1 MKVEIFLENL
11 NKNFFI
17 NEEDNLFS
25 LLNNLNNID
34 EIVGAK
40 INNNLIVDFYY
51 KPKEGDK
58 IKFLKIDD
66 EDSLTILNHS
76 TSHIMAYAVKK
87 LYPEVKLAI
96 GPSIKNG
103 FYYDFYINKTFTPE
117 DLVEIENKMKEI
129 LKNNLKF
136 EKFEINKDEA
146 RELFKEEKFKLELI
160 DDIEGDI
167 VSIYKVGEFF
177 DLCRGPHLKDTT
189 LIKNFKILSSS
200 SSYWRGDEKKEVLQ
214 RIYGT
219 SFFDENSLNS
229 YLEKLKE
236 VEKRDHRRLGKELDL
251 FSIHPEEAG
260 PGFIFFHPK
269 GGMIRKIIEDFEREE
284 HLKRGYQFVYTPHI
298 AKAKLWEISGHL
310 SYYKD
315 NMYSQIEVDNV
326 PYLVKPMNCP
336 GHILIYKS
344 RTRSYK
350 ELPLRFFELGTV
362 YRYERSG
369 VLHGLLRVRGF
380 TQDDAHIFCTE
391 DQLEDEIIG
400 VLNFALF
407 MMKTFG
413 FENYE
418 IYLSTRPEKFVGAIE
433 LWEKA
438 TNALIKALE
447 IEKID
452 YKIDPGEGVFYGP
465 KIDIKLK
472 DSLDRLWQGPTI
484 QVDFNLPQR
493 FNLTYMGNDGK
504 EHTPVMIHRVVL
516 GSIERFFGALIENY
530 AGNFPLWLSPVQIK
544 ILTVTQDV
552 EDYAKEVYNKL
563 FEVGFRVESDFSND
577 ALQEKIKNGE
587 MEKVPYL
594 FVIGKKEKEKKEVA
608 VRKKN
613 QGNLGNFSIDNI
625 IEKLK
630 KEVENKKWVM
640 IQWGWSSIK
649 GDSLRVNKAIKAKEV
664 RVIDN
669 DGKQLGVFPIDQALS
684 LAEEN
689 NLDLVEINANINPP
703 VCKIVDYGKY
713 KYELTKKKKEAKKK
727 QVTFDVKNLE
737 LRPFIG
743 KGDLEYKVKNAK
755 EWLLDGDKVKISIFF
770 RGRELANKE
779 RGFEL
784 LKNVIDQLKDV
795 AVVEKEPF
803 FQGKRIECLIG
814 PIKKGGNK
822 DAQVKNLENSKEEI

>member
-11 NKNFFI
+11 NQKFTI
-17 NEEDNLFS
+17 EKGENLFS
-25 LLNNLNNID
+25 LLKNIINNDDYI
-34 EIVGAK
+34 GAK
-40 INNNLIVDFYY
+40 INDNLIVDFYY
-51 KPKEGDK
+51 EPEDNDK
-58 IKFLKIDD
+58 VKLLTIND
-66 EDSLTILNHS
+66 EESLTILNHS

-87 LYPEVKLAI
+87 LYPEVRLAI

-103 FYYDFYINKTFTPE
+103 FYYDFYLDKSFTPE
-117 DLVEIENKMKEI
+117 DLEKIENKMRDLLKEVNNFERVEI
-129 LKNNLKF
+129 DKN
-136 EKFEINKDEA
+136 EA
-146 RELFKEEKFKLELI
+146 RKLFKDEKFKLELI
-160 DDIEGDI
+160 DEIESDF
-167 VSIYKVGEFF
+167 VSIYKVGEFS
-177 DLCRGPHLKDTT
+177 DLCRGPHLKNTKP
-189 LIKNFKILSSS
+189 IKFFKILSSS
-200 SSYWRGDEKKEVLQ
+200 SSYWRGDEKREVLQ

-219 SFFDENSLNS
+219 SFFDQVSLNNH
-229 YLEKLKE
+229 LERLKE
-236 VEKRDHRRLGKELDL
+236 IEKRDHRKLGKELDL

-315 NMYSQIEVDNV
+315 NMYSQIVVDDV

-344 RTRSYK
+344 RTRSYR

-391 DQLEDEIIG
+391 EQLEDEIIG
-400 VLNFALF
+400 VLDFALF

-413 FENYE
+413 FNNYE
-418 IYLSTRPEKFVGAIE
+418 IYLSTRPEKYVGTLE
-433 LWEKA
+433 LWDKA

-447 IEKID
+447 MKNID

-504 EHTPVMIHRVVL
+504 EHVPVMIHRVVL

-544 ILTVTQDV
+544 IITVTQDV
-552 EDYAKEVYNKL
+552 EDYAKEVYNKVL
-563 FEVGFRVESDFSND
+563 GCGFRVEYDFSTD

-587 MEKVPYL
+587 IEKVPYL
-594 FVIGKKEKEKKEVA
+594 FVIGKKEKEKREVA
-608 VRKKN
+608 VRKKG
-613 QGNLGNFSIDNI
+613 QGNLGNFSLDNI

-630 KEVENKKWVM
+630 KEVE
-640 IQWGWSSIK
+640 S
-649 GDSLRVNKAIKAKEV
+649 
-664 RVIDN
+664 
-669 DGKQLGVFPIDQALS
+669 KQ
-684 LAEEN
+684 
-689 NLDLVEINANINPP
+689 
-703 VCKIVDYGKY
+703 
-713 KYELTKKKKEAKKK
+713 
-727 QVTFDVKNLE
+727 
-737 LRPFIG
+737 
-743 KGDLEYKVKNAK
+743 
-755 EWLLDGDKVKISIFF
+755 
-770 RGRELANKE
+770 
-779 RGFEL
+779 
-784 LKNVIDQLKDV
+784 
-795 AVVEKEPF
+795 
-803 FQGKRIECLIG
+803 
-814 PIKKGGNK
+814 
-822 DAQVKNLENSKEEI
+822 

>member
-1 MKVEIFLENL
+1 MKVEIFLEDL
-11 NKNFFI
+11 NKNYI
-17 NEEDNLFS
+17 IDEGENLFS
-25 LLNNLNNID
+25 ILD
-34 EIVGAK
+34 EIENKDEIIGAK

-51 KPKEGDK
+51 RPLDK
-58 IKFLKIDD
+58 DRIKFLKKDD
-66 EDSLTILNHS
+66 EDSLMILNHS

-87 LYPEVKLAI
+87 LFPEVKLAI

-117 DLVEIENKMKEI
+117 DLINIENKMYEL
-129 LKNNLKF
+129 LKDDLKF
-136 EKFEINKDEA
+136 EKYDIEKKEAKD
-146 RELFKEEKFKLELI
+146 LFKDEKFKLELI
-160 DDIEGDI
+160 DEIEGDS

-177 DLCRGPHLKDTT
+177 DLCRGPHLRDTK

-200 SSYWRGDEKKEVLQ
+200 SSYWRGDEKREVLQ

-219 SFFDENSLNS
+219 SFFDKDSLNS
-229 YLEKLKE
+229 HLERLKE
-236 VEKRDHRRLGKELDL
+236 IEKRDHRRLGKELDL

-269 GGMIRKIIEDFEREE
+269 GGIIRKIIEDFEREE

-315 NMYSQIEVDNV
+315 NMYSQIEVDEV

-344 RTRSYK
+344 RTRSYR

-418 IYLSTRPEKFVGAIE
+418 IYLSTRPEKYVGTLE

-438 TNALIKALE
+438 TNALKKALE

-516 GSIERFFGALIENY
+516 GSIERFFGALIENF

-563 FEVGFRVESDFSND
+563 LDFGFRVDVDFSTD

-587 MEKVPYL
+587 IEKIPYL
-594 FVIGKKEKEKKEVA
+594 FVIGKKEKERKEVA
-608 VRKKN
+608 VRKKG
-613 QGNLGNFSIDNI
+613 QGNLGNFSIENI
-625 IEKLK
+625 IENLK
-630 KEVENKKWVM
+630 KEVESKKWVM
-640 IQWGWSSIK
+640 CQWGWFTIK
-649 GDSLRVNKAIKAKEV
+649 EVSLRVNKAIKAKEV
-664 RVIDN
+664 RVIDS
-669 DGKQLGVFPIDQALS
+669 DGKQLGVFQINEALS
-684 LAEEN
+684 LAEEKG
-689 NLDLVEINANINPP
+689 LDLVEINANIDPP
-703 VCKIVDYGKY
+703 VCKIIDYGKF

-743 KGDLEYKVKNAK
+743 KGDLQHKIKNAK
-755 EWLLDGDKVKISIFF
+755 EWLIDGDKVKISIFF
-770 RGRELANKE
+770 RGRELSNKE

-784 LKNVIDQLKDV
+784 VRNIINQLTEVGVI
-795 AVVEKEPF
+795 EKEPF
-803 FQGKRIECLIG
+803 FQGKRIECLIS
-814 PIKKGGNK
+814 PLKKGGSSN
-822 DAQVKNLENSKEEI
+822 AQVKNLENSKEEV